1 MQNHSVTTVP
11 STVPT
16 FESLLEKMMPHFK
29 FFARKMKRQHKR
41 FDFDDCLQDLVGMA
55 LEMYHSLVKRGKEVF
70 YTPLV
75 KYAIGHYREGRRF
88 TGTNTT
94 DILSHQTQ
102 ILERSEVCS
111 LDQFDDADRRR
122 ILKSR
127 EPDIFRAVQTK
138 LDYQTWYHRQSTRD
152 QQIIDDLAM
161 SETTNAVAKKFGVSA
176 GLISIKRKTFANS
189 WNNFIDPPEE
199 SGAIVVA

>member
-1 MQNHSVTTVP
+1 MQNHSVTTAP
-11 STVPT
+11 SVTPS
-16 FESLLEKMMPHFK
+16 FDDLLVKMMPHFK
-29 FFARKMKRQHKR
+29 FFARKMKRKCKR

-111 LDQFDDADRRR
+111 LDQFDDADKR
-122 ILKSR
+122 
-127 EPDIFRAVQTK
+127 
-138 LDYQTWYHRQSTRD
+138 H
-152 QQIIDDLAM
+152 
-161 SETTNAVAKKFGVSA
+161 VA
-176 GLISIKRKTFANS
+176 
-189 WNNFIDPPEE
+189 P
-199 SGAIVVA
+199 